1 MENGWLKEFIYNPLG
16 MKLQMTS
23 QQKEIINDIEKNRFN
38 YYLKSR
44 QIGFTE
50 LLMNYIS
57 KKMITE
63 TDTTIIFVCYRFA
76 SANNL
81 IKNIT
86 SLINFFYPNLIKN
99 SQHHGLTLFNGNSLK
114 VISSNLGV
122 DQLRGYG
129 FEYLIFD
136 ECFNEEILSFALP
149 CLNTKENSRII
160 LGSSLFVKDFANFV
174 EKSDCVKRLHY
185 SNCSLFDEDRV
196 KIFKKNTG
204 DAFKYEMDLNVDEF
218 VKNNKP
224 KEKSKILQFR
234 VDNGLENKILERLI
248 ECDISFSEYIRNLI
262 IKDLK

>member
-44 QIGFTE
+44 QIGFSE
-50 LLMNYIS
+50 LLVNYIS
-57 KKMITE
+57 KELILE
-63 TDTTIIFVCYRFA
+63 TDFTIILV
-76 SANNL
+76 SHNL
-81 IKNIT
+81 SSGYELLKRIKSI
-86 SLINFFYPNLIKN
+86 INFFNPNLIKKMQRD
-99 SQHHGLTLFNGNSLK
+99 SIELINGNLIK
-114 VISSNLGV
+114 LARVYNGM

-129 FEYLIFD
+129 FECIIFD
-136 ECFNEEILSFALP
+136 ECFDEQLLSCALP
-149 CLNTKENSRII
+149 VLNAKENSRII

-174 EKSDCVKRLHY
+174 QKSDCVKRLHY

-196 KIFKKNTG
+196 EMLKKTLGNS
-204 DAFKYEMDLNVDEF
+204 FKYEMDLNVVDF
-218 VKNNKP
+218 IINNKP

-234 VDNGLENKILERLI
+234 VDDGLENKILERLI
-248 ECDISFSEYIRNLI
+248 EANVGFSEYVRNLI

>member
-44 QIGFTE
+44 QIGFSE
-50 LLMNYIS
+50 LLVNYIS
-57 KKMITE
+57 KKLIMESDI
-63 TDTTIIFVCYRFA
+63 TIILVIHRL
-76 SANNL
+76 SSGKDLLNR
-81 IKNIT
+81 IKGI
-86 SLINFFYPNLIKN
+86 INFFNPNLIKN
-99 SQHHGLTLFNGNSLK
+99 SQYNSLNLINGNRIIL
-114 VISSNLGV
+114 ISSNLGV

-136 ECFNEEILSFALP
+136 ECFNEQFISYALP
-149 CLNTKENSRII
+149 VLSVRKNSRII
-160 LGSSLFVKDFANFV
+160 LGSSLFTKDFANFV

-196 KIFKKNTG
+196 KMFKKNTG
-204 DAFKYEMDLNVDEF
+204 DAFKYEMDLNVGEF